1 VRRQEET
8 YIETRDMLRG
18 SRKKKPDGPASSNAG
33 SGAGSSMM
41 SQLKPLP
48 GKKSSLASTAPS
60 KLGHT
65 GSAAST
71 ALSTSGAAKEASGH
85 IALGSADGSAYL
97 SAAENDLNGTG
108 GARRST
114 GSDGTEYTS
123 ATEVKDKS
131 RILASVS
138 R

>member
-1 VRRQEET
+1 
-8 YIETRDMLRG
+8 
-18 SRKKKPDGPASSNAG
+18 
-33 SGAGSSMM
+33 MM

-48 GKKSSLASTAPS
+48 GKKASLAATAPS
-60 KLGHT
+60 KLGHAT
-65 GSAAST
+65 GTATST
-71 ALSTSGAAKEASGH
+71 AALPAPASAKEAAGH
-85 IALGSADGSAYL
+85 VALGSVDGSAYL

-108 GARRST
+108 MRRST